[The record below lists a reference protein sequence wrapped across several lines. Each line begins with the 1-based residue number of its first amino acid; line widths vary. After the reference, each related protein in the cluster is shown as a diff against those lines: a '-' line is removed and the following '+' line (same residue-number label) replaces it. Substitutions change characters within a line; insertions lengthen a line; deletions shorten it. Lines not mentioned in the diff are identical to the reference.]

1 VHESLLLVMNSGAQ
15 MLLDKILPKTGQQ
28 GSKEGVA
35 DLVKLLGATVILPA
49 GSVFMF
55 KGLSCTPQNDVFT
68 QLAYDTPMGG
78 STKLQESKGVSW
90 KSSTKPSRGNRDHPP

>member
-1 VHESLLLVMNSGAQ
+1 MEVYFGHELRSADAIGQDIAKDGAT
-15 MLLDKILPKTGQQ
+15 MF
-28 GSKEGVA
+28 KEAVA
-35 DLVKLLGATVILPA
+35 DLVKPLGATVILPA

-78 STKLQESKGVSW
+78 STKLQEFKGVSW
-90 KSSTKPSRGNRDHPP
+90 KSSTKPS